1 MRITGGIY
9 RSRRLRAP
17 RGEATRPTSDRV
29 REALFGMLH
38 SRSALDAARVLDL
51 YAGTGALAIEALSRG
66 ATSAILVE
74 SSRAALAALHAN
86 ITSLGLQDRTRV
98 LEGDVRDVAR
108 RLASCGVFD
117 LVFADPPW
125 VQVDR
130 GDVQRAMA
138 AVIQTLSLSGGALV
152 VLELSAR
159 SITPSIEGLVLDQTR
174 RFGDTALAF
183 YKTAIL
189 PGASPGSDGDPS
201 E

>member
-17 RGEATRPTSDRV
+17 RGEGTRPTSDRV
-29 REALFGMLH
+29 REALFGMLDA
-38 SRSALDAARVLDL
+38 RSALEAARVLDL

-66 ATSAILVE
+66 ATSATLVE
-74 SSRAALAALHAN
+74 SSRAALGALRAN
-86 ITSLGLQDRTRV
+86 IAALGLQDRTHV
-98 LEGDVRDVAR
+98 VEGDVRNVAG
-108 RLASCGVFD
+108 RLAGCGVFD

-125 VQVDR
+125 ALVDR
-130 GDVQRAMA
+130 GDAQRAMTTVMQA
-138 AVIQTLSLSGGALV
+138 LSLSGGALV

-159 SITPSIEGLVLDQTR
+159 SITPSIDGLVLDQTR

-189 PGASPGSDGDPS
+189 PGATPGSGGDPS